1 MDLVDA
7 IRPTGAFRQCVPDD
21 LGGPGVTATES
32 LEVFEEF
39 AYHDGSVGW
48 CVAIASTTSLLASY
62 LPDPHAGALFG
73 DPGAI
78 GGGFVVPR
86 GRAVPV
92 EGGLRVSG
100 RWQWGSGTKH
110 CTTIGGGCLVAG
122 PDGRAEPR
130 GDGLAAPFV
139 FMDPDDIEFIE
150 TWDVAGLAGTGSVDF
165 EARDVFVP
173 EGRWAQIADGPGR
186 DNTWSRFSFYGL
198 LASGV
203 AAAAVGIARRAVD
216 ELVELAG
223 AKQPQGSSR
232 TLAERAATQAETAL
246 AERAA
251 TQAETALAERAATQA
266 ETALAERAATQ
277 AETALAERAATQA
290 ETALAER
297 AATQAETALAERAA
311 TQAETALAERAATQA
326 ETALAERAATQAETA
341 LAERAATQAE
351 TALAERAA
359 TQAETALAERA
370 ATQAET
376 ALAERAATQAETA
389 LAERAATQAETAL
402 AERAATQAET
412 ALAERAATQAETALA
427 ERAATQAETALA
439 ERAATQAETALAE
452 ARLAAAWSLML
463 DAVDDT
469 FQSALAGQPS
479 TVDQK
484 RLIRLA
490 ATHATQTAADVAAS
504 MFTTAGGAA
513 VYRTSPIQ
521 RCFRDTAVAAQH
533 AMVAP
538 RTLETAGRLRMGL
551 QTDTTTL

>member
-1 MDLVDA
+1 MTHALLAAARKLGAAISARSAEIEALGTLPMDLVDE
-7 IRPTGAFRQCVPDD
+7 IRPTGAFRQCVPED

-86 GRAVPV
+86 GKAVPTD
-92 EGGLRVSG
+92 GGLRVSG
-100 RWQWGSGTKH
+100 HWQWGSGTKH
-110 CTTIGGGCLVAG
+110 CTTIGGGCLVVG
-122 PDGRAEPR
+122 PDGRPEPR
-130 GDGLAAPFV
+130 DDGLAVPFV
-139 FMDPDDIEFIE
+139 FMDPDEVELIE

-173 EGRWAQIADGPGR
+173 EGRWVQIGTGGPVR
-186 DNTWSRFSFYGL
+186 DNAWSRFSFYGL

-203 AAAAVGIARRAVD
+203 AAAAVGIARRSID

-223 AKQPQGSSR
+223 AKRPQGSTRS
-232 TLAERAATQAETAL
+232 LAERAATQAETA
-246 AERAA
+246 R
-251 TQAETALAERAATQA
+251 
-266 ETALAERAATQ
+266 
-277 AETALAERAATQA
+277 
-290 ETALAER
+290 
-297 AATQAETALAERAA
+297 
-311 TQAETALAERAATQA
+311 
-326 ETALAERAATQAETA
+326 
-341 LAERAATQAE
+341 
-351 TALAERAA
+351 
-359 TQAETALAERA
+359 
-370 ATQAET
+370 
-376 ALAERAATQAETA
+376 
-389 LAERAATQAETAL
+389 
-402 AERAATQAET
+402 
-412 ALAERAATQAETALA
+412 
-427 ERAATQAETALA
+427 
-439 ERAATQAETALAE
+439 AE

-469 FQSALAGQPS
+469 WQGALAGQPS

-484 RLIRLA
+484 RRIRLA

-538 RTLETAGRLRMGL
+538 RTMETAGRLRMGL
-551 QTDTTTL
+551 ETDTTTL

>member
-1 MDLVDA
+1 MTHALLAAARELGGSISVRSAEIEALGTLPTDLVDE

-21 LGGPGVTATES
+21 LGGPGVTAAES

-86 GRAVPV
+86 GKAVPTD
-92 EGGLRVSG
+92 GGLRVSG

-110 CTTIGGGCLVAG
+110 CTTIGGGCLVVGA
-122 PDGRAEPR
+122 DGRPEPR
-130 GDGLAAPFV
+130 DDGLAAPFV
-139 FMDPDDIEFIE
+139 FMDPDEVELIE

-165 EARDVFVP
+165 AARDVFVP
-173 EGRWAQIADGPGR
+173 EGRWVQIGTGGPVR
-186 DNTWSRFSFYGL
+186 DNAWSRFSFYGL

-203 AAAAVGIARRAVD
+203 AAAAVGIARRSID

-223 AKQPQGSSR
+223 SKKPQGSTR
-232 TLAERAATQAETAL
+232 TLGERAATQAETA
-246 AERAA
+246 R
-251 TQAETALAERAATQA
+251 
-266 ETALAERAATQ
+266 
-277 AETALAERAATQA
+277 
-290 ETALAER
+290 
-297 AATQAETALAERAA
+297 
-311 TQAETALAERAATQA
+311 
-326 ETALAERAATQAETA
+326 
-341 LAERAATQAE
+341 
-351 TALAERAA
+351 
-359 TQAETALAERA
+359 
-370 ATQAET
+370 
-376 ALAERAATQAETA
+376 
-389 LAERAATQAETAL
+389 
-402 AERAATQAET
+402 
-412 ALAERAATQAETALA
+412 
-427 ERAATQAETALA
+427 
-439 ERAATQAETALAE
+439 AE

-469 FQSALAGQPS
+469 WQGALAGRPS

-490 ATHATQTAADVAAS
+490 ATHAAQTAADVAAS

-551 QTDTTTL
+551 HTDTTTL

>member
-1 MDLVDA
+1 MLAAARELGGSISPRSAEIEALGTLPMDLVDE
-7 IRPTGAFRQCVPDD
+7 IRPTGAFRQCVPDN

-62 LPDPHAGALFG
+62 LPDPYAGALFG

-78 GGGFVVPR
+78 GGGFVIPR
-86 GRAVPV
+86 GRAVPTD
-92 EGGLRVSG
+92 GGLRVSG

-110 CTTIGGGCLVAG
+110 CTTIGGGCLVVG
-122 PDGRAEPR
+122 PNGRPEPR

-173 EGRWAQIADGPGR
+173 EGRWVQIGTGGAVR
-186 DNTWSRFSFYGL
+186 DNAWSRFSFYGL

-203 AAAAVGIARRAVD
+203 AAAAVGIARRAID

-223 AKQPQGSSR
+223 AKKPQGSTR
-232 TLAERAATQAETAL
+232 TLAERAATQAETA
-246 AERAA
+246 R
-251 TQAETALAERAATQA
+251 
-266 ETALAERAATQ
+266 
-277 AETALAERAATQA
+277 
-290 ETALAER
+290 
-297 AATQAETALAERAA
+297 
-311 TQAETALAERAATQA
+311 
-326 ETALAERAATQAETA
+326 
-341 LAERAATQAE
+341 
-351 TALAERAA
+351 
-359 TQAETALAERA
+359 
-370 ATQAET
+370 
-376 ALAERAATQAETA
+376 
-389 LAERAATQAETAL
+389 
-402 AERAATQAET
+402 
-412 ALAERAATQAETALA
+412 
-427 ERAATQAETALA
+427 
-439 ERAATQAETALAE
+439 AE

-469 FQSALAGQPS
+469 WQGALAGQPS

-484 RLIRLA
+484 RRIRLA

>member
-1 MDLVDA
+1 MTHALLAAARKLGAAISARSAEIEALGTLPMDLVDE

-48 CVAIASTTSLLASY
+48 CVAIASTTSLLASH

-86 GRAVPV
+86 GRAVPTG
-92 EGGLRVSG
+92 GGLRVSG

-110 CTTIGGGCLVAG
+110 CTTIGGGCLVVG
-122 PDGRAEPR
+122 PDGRPEPR
-130 GDGLAAPFV
+130 DDGLAAPFV
-139 FMDPDDIEFIE
+139 FMDPDEVELIE

-173 EGRWAQIADGPGR
+173 EGRWVQIGADGPVR
-186 DNTWSRFSFYGL
+186 DNAWSRFSFYGL

-203 AAAAVGIARRAVD
+203 AAAAVGIARRSID

-223 AKQPQGSSR
+223 SKKPQGSTR
-232 TLAERAATQAETAL
+232 TLAERAATQAETA
-246 AERAA
+246 R
-251 TQAETALAERAATQA
+251 
-266 ETALAERAATQ
+266 
-277 AETALAERAATQA
+277 
-290 ETALAER
+290 
-297 AATQAETALAERAA
+297 
-311 TQAETALAERAATQA
+311 
-326 ETALAERAATQAETA
+326 
-341 LAERAATQAE
+341 
-351 TALAERAA
+351 
-359 TQAETALAERA
+359 
-370 ATQAET
+370 
-376 ALAERAATQAETA
+376 
-389 LAERAATQAETAL
+389 
-402 AERAATQAET
+402 
-412 ALAERAATQAETALA
+412 
-427 ERAATQAETALA
+427 
-439 ERAATQAETALAE
+439 AE

-469 FQSALAGQPS
+469 WQGALAGQPS
-479 TVDQK
+479 TIDQK
-484 RLIRLA
+484 RRIRLA

-551 QTDTTTL
+551 ETDTTTL

>member
-1 MDLVDA
+1 MLAAARELGGSISARSAEIEALGTLPIDLVDE

-62 LPDPHAGALFG
+62 LPDEHARALFG

-78 GGGFVVPR
+78 GGGFVIPR
-86 GRAVPV
+86 GRAVPTG
-92 EGGLRVSG
+92 GGLRVSG

-110 CTTIGGGCLVAG
+110 CTTIGGGCLVVG
-122 PDGRAEPR
+122 PHGRPEPR
-130 GDGLAAPFV
+130 GDGLAAPLV

-173 EGRWAQIADGPGR
+173 EGRWVQIGADGPVR
-186 DNTWSRFSFYGL
+186 DNVWSRFSFYGL

-203 AAAAVGIARRAVD
+203 AAAAVGMARRAID
-216 ELVELAG
+216 ELVGLAG
-223 AKQPQGSSR
+223 AKKPQGSTR
-232 TLAERAATQAETAL
+232 TLAERAATQAETA
-246 AERAA
+246 R
-251 TQAETALAERAATQA
+251 
-266 ETALAERAATQ
+266 
-277 AETALAERAATQA
+277 
-290 ETALAER
+290 
-297 AATQAETALAERAA
+297 
-311 TQAETALAERAATQA
+311 
-326 ETALAERAATQAETA
+326 
-341 LAERAATQAE
+341 
-351 TALAERAA
+351 
-359 TQAETALAERA
+359 
-370 ATQAET
+370 
-376 ALAERAATQAETA
+376 
-389 LAERAATQAETAL
+389 
-402 AERAATQAET
+402 
-412 ALAERAATQAETALA
+412 
-427 ERAATQAETALA
+427 
-439 ERAATQAETALAE
+439 AE

-469 FQSALAGQPS
+469 WQSALAGRPS

-484 RLIRLA
+484 RRIRLA

-504 MFTTAGGAA
+504 MFRAAGGAA

-551 QTDTTTL
+551 QTDTSTL

>member
-1 MDLVDA
+1 MLAAARELGGSISARSAEIEALGTLPMDLVDE

-21 LGGPGVTATES
+21 LGGPGVTAAES
-32 LEVFEEF
+32 LEVFEEL

-110 CTTIGGGCLVAG
+110 CTTIGGGCLVVG
-122 PDGRAEPR
+122 PGERPEPR

-139 FMDPDDIEFIE
+139 FMDPDDIGFIE

-173 EGRWAQIADGPGR
+173 EGCWVQIGTGGPVR
-186 DNTWSRFSFYGL
+186 DNAWSRFSFYGL

-203 AAAAVGIARRAVD
+203 AAAAVGIARRAID
-216 ELVELAG
+216 ELAELAG
-223 AKQPQGSSR
+223 SKKPQGSTR
-232 TLAERAATQAETAL
+232 TLAERPATQAETA
-246 AERAA
+246 R
-251 TQAETALAERAATQA
+251 
-266 ETALAERAATQ
+266 
-277 AETALAERAATQA
+277 
-290 ETALAER
+290 
-297 AATQAETALAERAA
+297 
-311 TQAETALAERAATQA
+311 
-326 ETALAERAATQAETA
+326 
-341 LAERAATQAE
+341 
-351 TALAERAA
+351 
-359 TQAETALAERA
+359 
-370 ATQAET
+370 
-376 ALAERAATQAETA
+376 
-389 LAERAATQAETAL
+389 
-402 AERAATQAET
+402 
-412 ALAERAATQAETALA
+412 
-427 ERAATQAETALA
+427 
-439 ERAATQAETALAE
+439 AE

-469 FQSALAGQPS
+469 WQGALAGRPS

>member
-1 MDLVDA
+1 MTHRLLAEARELGGSISARSAEIEALGTLPMDLVDE

-21 LGGPGVTATES
+21 LGGPGVTAAES

-48 CVAIASTTSLLASY
+48 CVAIASTTSLLSSY

-86 GRAVPV
+86 GKAVPTD
-92 EGGLRVSG
+92 GGLRVSG

-110 CTTIGGGCLVAG
+110 CTTIGGGCLVVG
-122 PDGRAEPR
+122 PDGRPEPR

-139 FMDPDDIEFIE
+139 FMDPGDIEFIE

-173 EGRWAQIADGPGR
+173 EGRWVQIGTGRAVR
-186 DNTWSRFSFYGL
+186 DNVWSRFSFYGL

-203 AAAAVGIARRAVD
+203 AAAAVGIARRSID

-223 AKQPQGSSR
+223 AKKPQGSTR
-232 TLAERAATQAETAL
+232 TLAERAATQAE
-246 AERAA
+246 AA
-251 TQAETALAERAATQA
+251 R
-266 ETALAERAATQ
+266 
-277 AETALAERAATQA
+277 
-290 ETALAER
+290 
-297 AATQAETALAERAA
+297 
-311 TQAETALAERAATQA
+311 
-326 ETALAERAATQAETA
+326 
-341 LAERAATQAE
+341 
-351 TALAERAA
+351 
-359 TQAETALAERA
+359 
-370 ATQAET
+370 
-376 ALAERAATQAETA
+376 
-389 LAERAATQAETAL
+389 
-402 AERAATQAET
+402 
-412 ALAERAATQAETALA
+412 
-427 ERAATQAETALA
+427 
-439 ERAATQAETALAE
+439 AE
-452 ARLAAAWSLML
+452 ARLAAAWALML

-469 FQSALAGQPS
+469 FQGALAGQPS

>member
-1 MDLVDA
+1 MLAAARELGGSISARSAEIEALGTLPMDLVDA

-62 LPDPHAGALFG
+62 LPDEHAGALFG

-86 GRAVPV
+86 GKAVPTD
-92 EGGLRVSG
+92 GGLRVSG

-110 CTTIGGGCLVAG
+110 CTTIGGGCLVVG
-122 PDGRAEPR
+122 PDGRPEPR
-130 GDGLAAPFV
+130 DDGLAAPFV
-139 FMDPDDIEFIE
+139 FMEPGDIEFID

-173 EGRWAQIADGPGR
+173 EGRWAQIGADGPVR
-186 DNTWSRFSFYGL
+186 DNVWSRFSFYGL

-203 AAAAVGIARRAVD
+203 AAAAAGIARRAID

-223 AKQPQGSSR
+223 AKKPQGSTR
-232 TLAERAATQAETAL
+232 TLAERAATQAETA
-246 AERAA
+246 R
-251 TQAETALAERAATQA
+251 
-266 ETALAERAATQ
+266 
-277 AETALAERAATQA
+277 
-290 ETALAER
+290 
-297 AATQAETALAERAA
+297 
-311 TQAETALAERAATQA
+311 
-326 ETALAERAATQAETA
+326 
-341 LAERAATQAE
+341 
-351 TALAERAA
+351 
-359 TQAETALAERA
+359 
-370 ATQAET
+370 
-376 ALAERAATQAETA
+376 
-389 LAERAATQAETAL
+389 
-402 AERAATQAET
+402 
-412 ALAERAATQAETALA
+412 
-427 ERAATQAETALA
+427 
-439 ERAATQAETALAE
+439 AE

-469 FQSALAGQPS
+469 WQSALAGRPS
-479 TVDQK
+479 TVEQK
-484 RLIRLA
+484 RRIRLA

-504 MFTTAGGAA
+504 MFRAAGGAA

>member
-1 MDLVDA
+1 MTHALLAAARELGAAISARSVEIEALGTLPMDLVDE

-21 LGGPGVTATES
+21 LGGPGVTAAES

-39 AYHDGSVGW
+39 AYHDGAVGW

-86 GRAVPV
+86 GRAVPTG
-92 EGGLRVSG
+92 GGLRVSG

-110 CTTIGGGCLVAG
+110 CTTIGGGCLVVG
-122 PDGRAEPR
+122 PDGRPEPR
-130 GDGLAAPFV
+130 DDGLAVPFV
-139 FMDPDDIEFIE
+139 FMDPDEVELIE

-173 EGRWAQIADGPGR
+173 EGRWVQIGTGGPVR
-186 DNTWSRFSFYGL
+186 DNAWSRFSFYGL

-203 AAAAVGIARRAVD
+203 AAAAVGIARRSID

-223 AKQPQGSSR
+223 SKKPQGSTR
-232 TLAERAATQAETAL
+232 TLAERAATQAETA
-246 AERAA
+246 R
-251 TQAETALAERAATQA
+251 
-266 ETALAERAATQ
+266 
-277 AETALAERAATQA
+277 
-290 ETALAER
+290 
-297 AATQAETALAERAA
+297 
-311 TQAETALAERAATQA
+311 
-326 ETALAERAATQAETA
+326 
-341 LAERAATQAE
+341 
-351 TALAERAA
+351 
-359 TQAETALAERA
+359 
-370 ATQAET
+370 
-376 ALAERAATQAETA
+376 
-389 LAERAATQAETAL
+389 
-402 AERAATQAET
+402 
-412 ALAERAATQAETALA
+412 
-427 ERAATQAETALA
+427 
-439 ERAATQAETALAE
+439 AE

-469 FQSALAGQPS
+469 WQGALAGQPS

-484 RLIRLA
+484 RRIRLA

-538 RTLETAGRLRMGL
+538 RTMETAGRLRMGL
-551 QTDTTTL
+551 ETDTTTL